1 MPDVDSISPSAAAA
15 TAGPTLPTQP
25 SFVHLSD
32 AEKASGKWTR
42 ANMQRAVEILHRDG
56 LLAISNAVDLAHVDK
71 LRESM
76 MQTAKEIKAAAFE
89 KGVAA
94 FNHGLATNFLMSAPL
109 ADPELRFEDVFSN
122 PFIVAIVEAYL
133 GPNVNLTL
141 LTANCALA
149 NTTER
154 QPVHK
159 DAPWLHPN
167 APYMLNTNL
176 ALSDFTP
183 ENGST
188 EFWLGS
194 HAGTTAWE
202 QLWPSA
208 DSLTPLC
215 DVNEKAMEER
225 RRMGRPGAQ
234 VRVPAG
240 TVTLRDMRT
249 WHAGMPNTT
258 DEDRIMTAVG
268 YSAAW
273 FPEPERKE
281 EAPESARPLLTRL
294 TNTYLN
300 FIPDDQWLAKCQNWD
315 LNDPD
320 AIRLPDVP
328 GHRKTKQAPGEET
341 EWVALNE
348 VVPTGV
354 RFVKG
359 EKADVKY

>member
-1 MPDVDSISPSAAAA
+1 MPDVDAIVPSNNSGAPI
-15 TAGPTLPTQP
+15 GPVLPTQP
-25 SFVHLSD
+25 SFVHLTD
-32 AEKASGKWTR
+32 EEKAAGQWSR
-42 ANMQRAVEILHRDG
+42 ATMQRAVEILHRDG
-56 LLAISNAVDLAHVDK
+56 LLAISNAVDLEHVDK

-76 MQTAKEIKAAAFE
+76 LATAKEIKADAFA
-89 KGVAA
+89 KGAGA
-94 FNHGLATNFLMSAPL
+94 FNHGVLTNFLMSAPL

-159 DAPWLHPN
+159 DGPWLHPN

-194 HAGTTAWE
+194 HQSTTAWHQVWSSPDAGTPICDINE
-202 QLWPSA
+202 Q
-208 DSLTPLC
+208 SL
-215 DVNEKAMEER
+215 EER

-234 VRVPAG
+234 IRVPKG
-240 TVTLRDMRT
+240 TITLRDMRT
-249 WHAGMPNTT
+249 WHAGMPNST

-268 YSAAW
+268 YSASW
-273 FPEPERKE
+273 FPEPERRE

-294 TNTYLN
+294 TSTYLD
-300 FIPDDQWLAKCQNWD
+300 FIPDSAWLAKCQNWD

-328 GHRKTKQAPGEET
+328 GHRKIKQAPGDEE

-348 VVPTGV
+348 EVPREKKVV
-354 RFVKG
+354 K
-359 EKADVKY
+359 KKDVKY